1 VNLLSAR
8 VFHNLIPLS
17 APAEII
23 YLLSDEKATLKTS
36 LVCPLNNL
44 EVKPDLKSQSLKVLS
59 QDDEIKKL
67 LSYDND
73 KSLTK

>member
-1 VNLLSAR
+1 M

-23 YLLSDEKATLKTS
+23 YLLSDEKATENTS
-36 LVCPLNNL
+36 FVCPKNYL
-44 EVKPDLKSQSLKVLS
+44 VVTPVLKSQSLNDLS
-59 QDDEIKKL
+59 HDDEIKKL

>member
-23 YLLSDEKATLKTS
+23 YLLSEENATEKTS
-36 LVCPLNNL
+36 FECPKNYLV
-44 EVKPDLKSQSLKVLS
+44 V
-59 QDDEIKKL
+59 
-67 LSYDND
+67 
-73 KSLTK
+73 